1 MVRFLI
7 STAFLLAA
15 NAIGLLVANALLEDM
30 DMTAGAFVLAVLI
43 FTGVVILVRPFIMK
57 MAVRYFEALMGG
69 SALVATLVG
78 LIVTK
83 IFVDGFHIT
92 GLGTWALATVIVW
105 VIAMLA
111 GVLLPAL
118 LLKRTVQEGAQR
130 RANS

>member
-83 IFVDGFHIT
+83 ILVDGFHIT

-105 VIAMLA
+105 VIAMVA